1 MYIFID
7 YISFI
12 FSEIVKILDSI
23 KLPGS
28 LSLLQYF
35 LGAIIISFIF
45 KLVKGGTSEFEQ
57 NTNFLNGR
65 IVSGYAAKYGNSN
78 RERKNQ
84 IVKQNQINKNVNYGF
99 NAGVAM
105 ASGDHETA
113 KTFISKS
120 DYKVGD

>member
-1 MYIFID
+1 MTLIIDYFIFI
-7 YISFI
+7 ITK
-12 FSEIVKILDSI
+12 IVNILDSI

-28 LSLLQYF
+28 LSLFNYM
-35 LGAIIISFIF
+35 LGAIIIGFIF
-45 KLVKGGTSEFEQ
+45 KLVKGGTTEFEQ

-78 RERKNQ
+78 KERKNQ
-84 IVKQNQINKNVNYGF
+84 IVKQKQINKNVNYGF

-105 ASGDHETA
+105 ASGDHATA
-113 KTFISKS
+113 RDFIDKS

>member
-1 MYIFID
+1 MEYIID
-7 YISFI
+7 YFVFI
-12 FSEIVKILDSI
+12 VTKVINILDSI

-28 LSLLQYF
+28 LSLFHYM
-35 LGAIIISFIF
+35 LGAIIIGFIF
-45 KLVKGGTSEFEQ
+45 KLVKGGTTEFEQ

-84 IVKQNQINKNVNYGF
+84 IVKQKQINKNVNYGF